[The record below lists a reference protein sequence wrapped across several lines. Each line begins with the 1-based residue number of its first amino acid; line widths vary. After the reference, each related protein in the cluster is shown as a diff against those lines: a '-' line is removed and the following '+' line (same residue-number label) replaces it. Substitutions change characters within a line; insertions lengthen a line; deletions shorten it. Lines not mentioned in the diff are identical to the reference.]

1 MPNKEL
7 MDKPRKSIPLCKAKS
22 VSPMSKSLQKQLRQI
37 RLSIKKTSK
46 RSVLIEENEAKD
58 KEPGKDEEEQS
69 PVSPVPVAKL
79 LALKRHSTQRMD
91 TINS

>member
-1 MPNKEL
+1 
-7 MDKPRKSIPLCKAKS
+7 
-22 VSPMSKSLQKQLRQI
+22 MSKSLQKQLRQI

-46 RSVLIEENEAKD
+46 RSLLIEENEAKV

-69 PVSPVPVAKL
+69 PVSPIKVAKL
-79 LALKRHSTQRMD
+79 LAYKRQSTQRMD